1 MFSVPK
7 AFSYHVPYC
16 EINATQLKTC
26 LEFALVTFQWSP
38 SYFKVMKNSS
48 GNLSFDI
55 CTSIVSRWS
64 NLDEPAGALFL
75 C

>member
-7 AFSYHVPYC
+7 AFSYPFSYY

-26 LEFALVTFQWSP
+26 LEFVLVIFHWSP
-38 SYFKVMKNSS
+38 SYFKVMKNSF

-55 CTSIVSRWS
+55 CTSIVSRWP
-64 NLDEPAGALFL
+64 NLHEPAGALFL
-75 C
+75 R